1 MMFWDITNDALD
13 SRESLV
19 GAAYDSWVLDTDW
32 NVIRS
37 RSGLSNEIIVG
48 GDGRIDLLPTA
59 L

>member
-1 MMFWDITNDALD
+1 
-13 SRESLV
+13 
-19 GAAYDSWVLDTDW
+19 LDTEW